1 MLIQEFI
8 NMSSFYSIRLKSKQ
22 VYQQHFQQRK
32 WRRFAYANDGDK
44 IYIVHA
50 SWFFYNVVNGN
61 SSYIR
66 VLRFTSLKVR
76 QLQQVY
82 DGSNTCSSMQ
92 L

>member
-1 MLIQEFI
+1 MLIPECI
-8 NMSSFYSIRLKSKQ
+8 NTSSFFLIRLKSKK

-32 WRRFAYANDGDK
+32 LRRFAYANDGDK

-50 SWFFYNVVNGN
+50 SWFFHNVVNSN

-82 DGSNTCSSMQ
+82 DGSNTCNSMQ